1 MKNEDLFKESIKLI
15 LNYQGRSI
23 VIELKKYKTLDDIK
37 DKVYDLFYP
46 VKNNIS
52 IYLNNKNLEPL
63 VNQPIGYIFS
73 GTSLVNLKVVD
84 EGVNDSPYKLVKRY
98 KEPNVINDVTNVYSR
113 LSFQNIVDKT
123 HITLSNE
130 KFLDTGLKK
139 NNLKKKNKENA
150 SLLLSRNNLILLK
163 SELSKD
169 NSNHINKKLFNSK
182 SIDNLKI
189 VNFQEKKQKDER
201 KLPPIIQKNNNKK
214 FDIYTQKKINER
226 V

>member
-98 KEPNVINDVTNVYSR
+98 KEPNVINDVT
-113 LSFQNIVDKT
+113 
-123 HITLSNE
+123 
-130 KFLDTGLKK
+130 K
-139 NNLKKKNKENA
+139 NNSQRPYGAVNPKN
-150 SLLLSRNNLILLK
+150 R
-163 SELSKD
+163 
-169 NSNHINKKLFNSK
+169 
-182 SIDNLKI
+182 
-189 VNFQEKKQKDER
+189 
-201 KLPPIIQKNNNKK
+201 
-214 FDIYTQKKINER
+214 
-226 V
+226 